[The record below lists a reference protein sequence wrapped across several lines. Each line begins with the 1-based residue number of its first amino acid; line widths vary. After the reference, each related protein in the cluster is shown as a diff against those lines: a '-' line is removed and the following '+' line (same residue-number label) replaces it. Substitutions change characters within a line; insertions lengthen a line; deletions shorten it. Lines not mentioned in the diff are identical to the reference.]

1 MPAGVPSSLQ
11 LDRPARALGELER
24 LILRTSPVS
33 DESYAYCDRL
43 VGATIDERPPPPA
56 AGPRRRRRATV
67 VATCVEPPT
76 SIRVH
81 SLVYDD
87 DAAAGRVV
95 DVILAAREYK
105 VVGRAPTT
113 LSPSCAATRRAAAA
127 AARCATPRRACT
139 LCQPPPEGL
148 PVEFFLE
155 NVLSEVRRA
164 LRQAEA
170 GQPPMT
176 RAAGEDYGWRDRGW
190 ERGGA
195 QFERTLVEKL
205 RENGV
210 GAVARRQTKH
220 EAETL
225 VSRLQGTMMVIAE
238 AEEPS
243 AADGDDADATRRRR
257 ALRDPGARRPVAPDA
272 AAAAAAAAA
281 ERPSGERPSGGG
293 DASAAQ

>member
-1 MPAGVPSSLQ
+1 M
-11 LDRPARALGELER
+11 
-24 LILRTSPVS
+24 
-33 DESYAYCDRL
+33 
-43 VGATIDERPPPPA
+43 
-56 AGPRRRRRATV
+56 
-67 VATCVEPPT
+67 
-76 SIRVH
+76 
-81 SLVYDD
+81 
-87 DAAAGRVV
+87 
-95 DVILAAREYK
+95 
-105 VVGRAPTT
+105 
-113 LSPSCAATRRAAAA
+113 
-127 AARCATPRRACT
+127 
-139 LCQPPPEGL
+139 LCPEGL
-148 PVEFFLE
+148 PVELFLD
-155 NVLSEVRRA
+155 NVMSEVRRA

-243 AADGDDADATRRRR
+243 AAAEAPPRTRRCHSQPKCYR
-257 ALRDPGARRPVAPDA
+257 
-272 AAAAAAAAA
+272 
-281 ERPSGERPSGGG
+281 
-293 DASAAQ
+293 

>member
-1 MPAGVPSSLQ
+1 M
-11 LDRPARALGELER
+11 RFGELER
-24 LILRTSPVS
+24 LLRTSPVS
-33 DESYAYCDRL
+33 DESYTAYCDRL

-56 AGPRRRRRATV
+56 AGPAPPWRRATV
-67 VATCVEPPT
+67 VATRVEPPT

-87 DAAAGRVV
+87 DAAGRIV

-105 VVGRAPTT
+105 VVGAPPTT
-113 LSPSCAATRRAAAA
+113 PAKLRRDSTGGGGGGEVCDPE
-127 AARCATPRRACT
+127 ARVHTVSI
-139 LCQPPPEGL
+139 LCPEGL

-243 AADGDDADATRRRR
+243 PIQRTGQGHT
-257 ALRDPGARRPVAPDA
+257 
-272 AAAAAAAAA
+272 
-281 ERPSGERPSGGG
+281 STSC
-293 DASAAQ
+293 